1 MSEGNALAAYL
12 FIDATKKDNE
22 DVVKK
27 IIDYESQNAV
37 GNSGE
42 HIIRLDI
49 AEAIL
54 YAKELLAKYSGA
66 QRPFMKEGVSY
77 SNDNKGFS
85 TSVSDNNVI
94 ISFSLENEAMVSM
107 IIDDIQGY
115 SFKQIIENDKLTSGR
130 HQLNVSVDKSG
141 IYNVVL
147 SVNGCIYT
155 KKIVIK

>member
-1 MSEGNALAAYL
+1 
-12 FIDATKKDNE
+12 
-22 DVVKK
+22 
-27 IIDYESQNAV
+27 
-37 GNSGE
+37 
-42 HIIRLDI
+42 
-49 AEAIL
+49 
-54 YAKELLAKYSGA
+54 
-66 QRPFMKEGVSY
+66 MKEGVSY

-155 KKIVIK
+155 KKIIIK